1 MRMRTLGIVMT
12 IIIATGSLTV
22 AQVPGAAAARASQF
36 AVPRS
41 VSMMA
46 DLAYQQVNGKS
57 LHLDLFVPKVGSS
70 RLPTVVFFHGGG
82 WSRGNKNQF
91 WSQAAHLAEHGYVAA
106 TVEYRLA
113 PAARFPAQLNDALAA
128 VKWLRTHASKY
139 RVDSNRVAVAGGSAG
154 GHLASLLGMNSWNGT
169 DWSGVPAD
177 GRVQAVVA
185 FNPVLDLRP
194 PATPPGPAEPGLLG
208 VSFDENPSLWRD
220 ASPVS
225 HVGKAAAP
233 FLLLHGT
240 SDELV
245 PYAQSVTMLRLLQ
258 KAGVTAELF
267 TADGAG
273 HGFFNAA
280 PWYEP
285 TVARMQEFLDRLLR

>member
-1 MRMRTLGIVMT
+1 MRMRTFGILMA
-12 IIIATGSLTV
+12 IIITTV
-22 AQVPGAAAARASQF
+22 RPTFAQVPGAAAARASQF
-36 AVPRS
+36 KVPPS
-41 VSMMA
+41 VSMMP
-46 DLAYQQVNGKS
+46 DVAYKDVDGKS
-57 LHLDLFVPKVGSS
+57 LHLDLFVPKVGSG
-70 RLPTVVFFHGGG
+70 RLPTVLFYHGGG
-82 WSRGNKNQF
+82 WSRGDKNQF

-113 PAARFPAQLNDALAA
+113 PAAHFPAQLNDALAA
-128 VKWLRTHASKY
+128 VKWVRTHASEY
-139 RVDSNRVAVAGGSAG
+139 RVDSNRIAVAGGSAG
-154 GHLASLLGMNSWNGT
+154 GHLASLLGMNLWSGT
-169 DWSGVPAD
+169 DWSGVSAD

-225 HVGKAAAP
+225 HVGKSAAP

-245 PYAQSVTMLRLLQ
+245 PYAQSVTMQRLLQ

-280 PWYEP
+280 PWYES
-285 TVARMQEFLDRLLR
+285 TVARMQGFLDRVLR

>member
-1 MRMRTLGIVMT
+1 MRQSLAWG
-12 IIIATGSLTV
+12 IATS
-22 AQVPGAAAARASQF
+22 
-36 AVPRS
+36 
-41 VSMMA
+41 
-46 DLAYQQVNGKS
+46 D
-57 LHLDLFVPKVGSS
+57 
-70 RLPTVVFFHGGG
+70 
-82 WSRGNKNQF
+82 
-91 WSQAAHLAEHGYVAA
+91 GYVAA

-113 PAARFPAQLNDALAA
+113 PAARFPAQLDDALAA

-139 RVDSNRVAVAGGSAG
+139 RVDSKRIAVAGGSAG

-169 DWSGVPAD
+169 DWSGVSAE

-194 PATPPGPAEPGLLG
+194 PATPPSPAEPGLLG
-208 VSFDENPSLWRD
+208 ASFGENPSLWRD

-225 HVGKAAAP
+225 HVGKSAAP

-240 SDELV
+240 GDELV
-245 PYAQSVTMLRLLQ
+245 PYAQSLTMQRLLQ

-273 HGFFNAA
+273 HGFLNAA

-285 TVARMQEFLDRLLR
+285 TVARMQEFLDRILR